1 HRCEYEVSLIKRG
14 KPPQRDGTVAAK
26 VEGWNFAV
34 VGCDSH
40 DNPKY
45 LGFVHTREEA
55 DKFQEEMEKLGWRR
69 VAVFDAAIQ
78 EQKRNE

>member
-1 HRCEYEVSLIKRG
+1 M
-14 KPPQRDGTVAAK
+14 TAK
-26 VEGWNFAV
+26 VEGLSFAV

-45 LGFVHTREEA
+45 LGFTETREEA
-55 DKFQEEMEKLGWRR
+55 DKFQKEMEKLGWRR
-69 VAVFDAAIQ
+69 VAVFDAALQ